1 MLDAVPKRLTLC
13 KFWLIPCNVTKHQQ
27 TSWTDPAISLP
38 RNVGQD
44 NPRQRP
50 GHLPWCRAHAA
61 PAKCSASFACWSNAH
76 GELRTWISFVLQ
88 FHFSIHFIHLHTRNL
103 CFLLL
108 LYSTPNSIR
117 LLRHTR
123 TRSIERDWYG
133 TISNPQ
139 VGDDNIFPCSNPTQ
153 YTAMRKNGTNI
164 IISNL

>member
-76 GELRTWISFVLQ
+76 GELRTWISCSFGACLMCCPTIPLFNTFHTPSYQESLFPSTSILYTQ
-88 FHFSIHFIHLHTRNL
+88 FDQITASHTHTINWTGLIWDHFQPPSR
-103 CFLLL
+103 
-108 LYSTPNSIR
+108 R
-117 LLRHTR
+117 
-123 TRSIERDWYG
+123 W
-133 TISNPQ
+133 
-139 VGDDNIFPCSNPTQ
+139 
-153 YTAMRKNGTNI
+153 
-164 IISNL
+164 